1 MERDIFASPIEP
13 LFNHEFALET
23 EILQDWLI
31 ILAKKNT
38 NFINQAH
45 SKQGV
50 FKQVNAVE
58 TIMYA
63 AEKLKIALE
72 AKYLAIELFDRF
84 LYNHIQDLRDHVLK
98 LPKKKQMKEWQ
109 KIQEGVSN
117 QVLLRIVSCCQI
129 ASKLTSHYKAF
140 LFQVVSINR
149 AKRFLRDCGYRY
161 ASESLLQS
169 ELRVLKTL
177 KFQVTEPTP
186 IVYIETM
193 LEILGC
199 NNTEAE
205 VKTYYY
211 VATKLLDLLYLKYH
225 AFYKILSEVT
235 CSSRIQS
242 AEHKNKFQKVKAD
255 QLLLG
260 ASIIGGAVFMVQHDK
275 ADEMI
280 EELSRITRISQNDI
294 IDFSSV
300 LIQLVEEE

>member
-260 ASIIGGAVFMVQHDK
+260 ASIIGGAVFMVQHNK

-294 IDFSSV
+294 IDFTSV

>member
-1 MERDIFASPIEP
+1 MERGIFASPVEP
-13 LFNHEFALET
+13 LFNHEHALET

-31 ILAKKNT
+31 NLAEKNAKH
-38 NFINQAH
+38 IDQAH
-45 SKQGV
+45 SKQGI

-63 AEKLKIALE
+63 AEKLKIAHE

-84 LYNHIQDLRDHVLK
+84 LYHHLQDLRDHVLK
-98 LPKKKQMKEWQ
+98 LPRKRQLKEWVGL
-109 KIQEGVSN
+109 QEGVSN

-129 ASKLTSHYKAF
+129 ASKLTSHYK
-140 LFQVVSINR
+140 VVSINR
-149 AKRFLRDCGYRY
+149 AKRFLCECGYRY

-177 KFQVTEPTP
+177 KFQVTEPSP
-186 IVYIETM
+186 IVYIETL

-199 NNTEAE
+199 NNTKVE

-211 VATKLLDLLYLKYH
+211 VAVKLLDLLYLKYH
-225 AFYKILSEVT
+225 TFYKIIFEVT
-235 CSSRIQS
+235 SSSKIQS
-242 AEHKNKFQKVKAD
+242 LEQKRKFKKVKAD
-255 QLLLG
+255 QLLL
-260 ASIIGGAVFMVQHDK
+260 AAAIIGGSVFMVQQDK

-280 EELSRITRISQNDI
+280 EELGRITRISQNDI
-294 IDFSSV
+294 IDFTSV

>member
-13 LFNHEFALET
+13 LFNHEFAMET

-31 ILAKKNT
+31 NLAKKNT
-38 NFINQAH
+38 LFINQAH
-45 SKQGV
+45 SKQGL
-50 FKQVNAVE
+50 FKQINAVE

-199 NNTEAE
+199 NNTEAD

-235 CSSRIQS
+235 CSSSIQS
-242 AEHKNKFQKVKAD
+242 TEHKKKFQKVKAD

-294 IDFSSV
+294 IDFTSV

>member
-1 MERDIFASPIEP
+1 MEGEIFASPIEP
-13 LFNHEFALET
+13 LFNHEHALET
-23 EILQDWLI
+23 HILQDWLI
-31 ILAKKNT
+31 NLAKKN
-38 NFINQAH
+38 FRHINQAH
-45 SKQGV
+45 SKQGL

-63 AEKLKIALE
+63 AEKLKIAQE

-84 LYNHIQDLRDHVLK
+84 LYNHLQDLRDHVLK
-98 LPKKKQMKEWQ
+98 LPKKRQMKEWSSL
-109 KIQEGVSN
+109 QEGVSN

-140 LFQVVSINR
+140 LFQVVSVNR
-149 AKRFLRDCGYRY
+149 AKRFLCTCGYRY

-186 IVYIETM
+186 IVFIETL

-199 NNTEAE
+199 NNTKAE
-205 VKTYYY
+205 VKTFYY
-211 VATKLLDLLYLKYH
+211 VALKLLDLLYLKYH
-225 AFYKILSEVT
+225 TFYKILFEVI
-235 CSSRIQS
+235 SSSKIHSKEQKREFS
-242 AEHKNKFQKVKAD
+242 KVKAD
-255 QLLLG
+255 QLLL
-260 ASIIGGAVFMVQHDK
+260 ATAVISCSVYMVQEDK

-280 EELSRITRISQNDI
+280 KELNRITRISKNDI
-294 IDFSSV
+294 EDFASV

>member
-1 MERDIFASPIEP
+1 
-13 LFNHEFALET
+13 
-23 EILQDWLI
+23 
-31 ILAKKNT
+31 
-38 NFINQAH
+38 
-45 SKQGV
+45 
-50 FKQVNAVE
+50 
-58 TIMYA
+58 MYA

-129 ASKLTSHYKAF
+129 ASKLTSHYK
-140 LFQVVSINR
+140 VVSINR

-235 CSSRIQS
+235 CSSSIQS
-242 AEHKNKFQKVKAD
+242 TEHKKKFQKVKAD

-294 IDFSSV
+294 IDVTSV